1 MSFIGQVNRLGED
14 FVRPHDVTVQLE
26 PNGHT
31 QRAVVE
37 RLVHLGFEVRTD
49 LVLEDGRRLSVQ
61 LTRQQAGDLAL
72 EAGHDVYV
80 TLDGVKQFESDVSES
95 P

>member
-1 MSFIGQVNRLGED
+1 
-14 FVRPHDVTVQLE
+14 VTIQLE

-49 LVLEDGRRLSVQ
+49 LVLEDGRRLSAQV
-61 LTRQQAGDLAL
+61 TRQQAGDLAL